1 MIISCRCLAFPQWL
15 PIVSVLLIT
24 GCAPVIS
31 KQVREQVRTDI
42 TFKDALNDPESY
54 KGQMIIASG
63 IIIEAKNTK
72 EGTLL
77 QVLQRPAGLRGQ
89 PKDVDETGGRFLA
102 LVNRYLDVYVYAK
115 GREVTIAGEVRG
127 KRVLPLYETEYT
139 YPLIHVKEIYLW
151 PVIEKRYY
159 TPEPY
164 PYYYYDDYWWWRT
177 HFLLRKR

>member
-1 MIISCRCLAFPQWL
+1 MIISSRYHVFSQFL
-15 PIVSVLLIT
+15 PGVLVLLMT

-31 KQVREQVRTDI
+31 KQVRDQVRPDI
-42 TFKDALNDPESY
+42 TFEDVLNDPESY

-63 IIIEAKNTK
+63 IIIETKNTK
-72 EGTLL
+72 EGTSL
-77 QVLQRPAGLRGQ
+77 QVLQRPTGFRWQ

-102 LVNRYLDVYVYAK
+102 FVSRYLDVYVYAK
-115 GREVTIAGEVRG
+115 GREITIAGEVMG
-127 KRVLPLYETEYT
+127 KRVLPLDGTEYS

-159 TPEPY
+159 TPY

-177 HFLLRKR
+177 HFLLRRR